1 MMNFSHYLIRSNQSV
16 KEALIALN
24 RLSADTLT
32 LFVVDPEGKM
42 TGTVTDGDIRRKLI
56 DGICLNDPIYQAMN
70 PDFYYLN
77 EKEIDIEKVKII
89 KNKGIALLPV
99 LSSDRRIIK
108 VLNLKKK
115 KSVLPLDAVIMAGGK
130 GERLRPLTEKT
141 PKLTTLEK

>member
-89 KNKGIALLPV
+89 NNAVKLAGKLGIQCP
-99 LSSDRRIIK
+99 K
-108 VLNLKKK
+108 V
-115 KSVLPLDAVIMAGGK
+115 AVITPVEVVNPKMQSTVDESEKKEIGTSSGCGNHGG
-130 GERLRPLTEKT
+130 R
-141 PKLTTLEK
+141 